1 MPDETLKSK
10 ELKTTRRR
18 EAILEVLRETQKP
31 MTAEEVYMAV
41 LPQTH
46 MSVSTA
52 YRTLAT
58 LTKKEILTKELGQ
71 DGKAYFRLND
81 HRHCHFL
88 RCTGCGEIIPLDGCP
103 IENLEKEWA
112 EKTGY
117 EITGHSLELSG
128 ICPKCAAKKDD
139 KPHGK

>member
-1 MPDETLKSK
+1 MPDEALKAK

-18 EAILEVLRETQKP
+18 EAILSILRAAQQP
-31 MTAEEVYMAV
+31 MTAEDVYIKV
-41 LPQTH
+41 LPQMH

-58 LTKKEILTKELGQ
+58 LTEKQILLRELGQ

-88 RCTGCGEIIPLDGCP
+88 RCTSCGETIQLDGCP
-103 IENLEKEWA
+103 IEELEKECA
-112 EKTGY
+112 KKTGY
-117 EITGHSLELSG
+117 EITGHSLEISG
-128 ICPKCAAKKDD
+128 ICPKCAAKKGRKNDAE
-139 KPHGK
+139 

>member
-1 MPDETLKSK
+1 MPDETLKAK

-18 EAILEVLRETQKP
+18 EAILEVLRTAQKP
-31 MTAEEVYMAV
+31 MTAEAVYMAV
-41 LPQTH
+41 LPVMH

-58 LTKKEILTKELGQ
+58 LTEKEILSKELGQ
-71 DGKAYFRLND
+71 DGKAYFQLND

-103 IENLEKEWA
+103 VEKLEKEWA
-112 EKTGY
+112 AKTGY
-117 EITGHSLELSG
+117 QITGHSLELSG
-128 ICPKCAAKKDD
+128 LCPKCAAKRSG
-139 KPHGK
+139 KPHAK